1 MRHGPSHCLLASL
14 PRVALTLPWMPSL
27 TSSDDAFA
35 FYHFLAHHARVHRLP
50 PGPPR
55 AVYPRRPESR
65 REAYCRPQHHL
76 PESTL
81 LPLVSIRLK
90 LSCSR
95 IIAGFWCSSPDFD
108 FGTHACSYTVLSIDI
123 MDISGEHQ
131 NDLTHDID
139 KHRLTKTGELIDL
152 HSKGPSGSCLDRVE
166 RRPKG
171 KPRALASF
179 DTRLSRL
186 HRPQGRC

>member
-1 MRHGPSHCLLASL
+1 MRYGPSHCLLASL

-95 IIAGFWCSSPDFD
+95 IIAGFWC
-108 FGTHACSYTVLSIDI
+108 
-123 MDISGEHQ
+123 
-131 NDLTHDID
+131 
-139 KHRLTKTGELIDL
+139 
-152 HSKGPSGSCLDRVE
+152 
-166 RRPKG
+166 
-171 KPRALASF
+171 
-179 DTRLSRL
+179 
-186 HRPQGRC
+186 